1 MSYITG
7 PTTIASGGTYT
18 WTATATSTGPN
29 AGFEWYFSHD
39 GVNWQ
44 KVKGEAYIFSGGQP
58 TTSCTCAGTFT
69 SSYTRQV
76 SASDGVFYL
85 RAMVASFSERA
96 YSDLRVDASGAV
108 TPQAPSASVSNVAGS
123 PSISWGALPGASYYQ
138 IVRIEERKIYDYERG
153 DSYVVD
159 EHVLGTTSGTSWH
172 DTSVLY
178 TGVSSCYYPQNLD
191 QSYFYEVRAHYSGA
205 VTRSGW
211 IDAPIAN
218 CH

>member
-1 MSYITG
+1 MLKDDGWVFNGSQQG
-7 PTTIASGGTYT
+7 SH
-18 WTATATSTGPN
+18 TSTYSRP
-29 AGFEWYFSHD
+29 
-39 GVNWQ
+39 V
-44 KVKGEAYIFSGGQP
+44 
-58 TTSCTCAGTFT
+58 
-69 SSYTRQV
+69 R
-76 SASDGVFYL
+76 ASDGIFYL
-85 RAMVASFSERA
+85 RAVIETDNFDAVAR
-96 YSDLRVDASGAV
+96 SDLRVDASGAV
-108 TPQAPSASVSNVAGS
+108 TPQAPSASVSNAAGS